1 MLFLSEKLA
10 EVTTEFGPIHVDHGS
25 AVVRPV
31 TALRGSAVVSAY
43 APLHTVGPGIG
54 YVVVQAVVRV
64 FFVSVEQYTS

>member
-10 EVTTEFGPIHVDHGS
+10 EVTTEFWIHVDHGD

-31 TALRGSAVVSAY
+31 TALSGTAVVSAH
-43 APLHTVGPGIG
+43 APDQTVGPGIG

-64 FFVSVEQYTS
+64 FFVSVEQ